1 MGILVVLVKATRRR
15 PSSNRHQTGRRPPFL
30 WQVRDQGMLLT
41 SGRLPLQKQQ
51 ALASVGIT
59 LKVDM
64 RIIERNVQ
72 LQVGER
78 SSAHVSIYD

>member
-1 MGILVVLVKATRRR
+1 
-15 PSSNRHQTGRRPPFL
+15 
-30 WQVRDQGMLLT
+30 MLLT
-41 SGRLPLQKQQ
+41 SGQLPLQKQQ

-78 SSAHVSIYD
+78 CSYINI